1 MILFL
6 LKNLNMERIW
16 FILFA
21 MLLVSGLEA
30 QEYKNITLDSLMSN
44 VKANNLNLKINQE
57 NLNVSQASYRESL
70 GAILPQLSVSH
81 QGFRTNNPVMAFGSR
96 LNQGIFTQNDFD
108 VNALNSPE
116 TITNFTTTFQVAQP
130 VLNIDKL
137 IQRKAAKYAYQ
148 AQGFQNSYMTSA
160 LLLKSQTLFMQLQL
174 TYESQKVI
182 DETLE
187 VVQTNY
193 DQANNFYN
201 EGLIQKADVLAAQIR
216 LSEVK
221 TQSQSVEQNIK
232 NLSDELKQLI
242 QDDSESILK
251 PTDSLMVISLWSG
264 QKVEGS
270 AALNTSD
277 VKAFE
282 LKKQSY
288 NKLYEAQK
296 YSFLPTL
303 NAFGQFQY
311 FDDDLF
317 GTSSDNYFFGAELKW
332 DLFKGYTRIANLQK
346 HKAEAEK
353 VRLEEQ
359 QYVEEKQNDIQ
370 ESIRAIELS
379 EQQMN
384 TRKVAVEQS
393 EEAFRIINNRY
404 EEGLEKTTDLL
415 MAEARYSNMQL
426 SYLQS
431 VFNYNYNLLYYQFL
445 TEK

>member
-1 MILFL
+1 MKTILCSL
-6 LKNLNMERIW
+6 LG
-16 FILFA
+16 ILLF
-21 MLLVSGLEA
+21 SGMQA
-30 QEYKNITLDSLMSN
+30 QEYKRITLDSVMTQVES
-44 VKANNLNLKINQE
+44 NNLNLKINQE
-57 NLNVSQASYRESL
+57 NLNITQAQYRESL
-70 GAILPQLSVSH
+70 GAILPQLSISH
-81 QGFRTNNPVMAFGSR
+81 QGFRTNNPVFAFGSR
-96 LNQGIFTQNDFD
+96 LNQGIFSQSDFD
-108 VNALNSPE
+108 VNALNNPE
-116 TITNFTTTFQVAQP
+116 AITNFTTTFQVAQP

-148 AQGFQNSYMTSA
+148 AQEFQNNYRTSA
-160 LLLKSQTLFMQLQL
+160 LLLKTHTTFMQLQL

-182 DETLE
+182 NETLE
-187 VVQTNY
+187 MVQKNY
-193 DQANNFYN
+193 EQAQNFYD

-221 TQSQSVEQNIK
+221 TQSQSVNQSLK
-232 NLSDELKQLI
+232 NLSDQLKQLM
-242 QDDSESILK
+242 QEESEFILK
-251 PTDSLMVISLWSG
+251 PADSLKVISLWSN
-264 QKVEGS
+264 EIAEDS
-270 AALNTSD
+270 SDLNTSD
-277 VKAFE
+277 IKAFDY
-282 LKKQSY
+282 KKQSY
-288 NKLYEAQK
+288 EKLYQAQK

-311 FDDDLF
+311 FDDEIF

-359 QYVEEKQNDIQ
+359 NYIEEKQNDIQ
-370 ESIRAIELS
+370 ESIRAIELA

-384 TRKVAVEQS
+384 TKKIAVDQS

-404 EEGLEKTTDLL
+404 QEGLEKTTDLL
-415 MAEARYSNMQL
+415 AAESRYSNMQL
-426 SYLQS
+426 GYLQS

>member
-1 MILFL
+1 
-6 LKNLNMERIW
+6 
-16 FILFA
+16 
-21 MLLVSGLEA
+21 MLVVSGLEA

-44 VKANNLNLKINQE
+44 VKSKNLSLKINE
-57 NLNVSQASYRESL
+57 ESLNISQAQYRESL
-70 GAILPQLSVSH
+70 GAILPQISISH

-96 LNQGIFTQNDFD
+96 LNQGIFTENDFD
-108 VNALNSPE
+108 VDALNNPDP
-116 TITNFTTTFQVAQP
+116 ITNFTTTFQVAQP

-137 IQRKAAKYAYQ
+137 IQRKAAKYAYK
-148 AQGFQNSYMTSA
+148 AQEFQNIYMSSA

-182 DETLE
+182 NETLE

-193 DQANNFYN
+193 DQANNFYS

-221 TQSQSVEQNIK
+221 TQSQSVEQNIR
-232 NLSDELKQLI
+232 NLSDRLKQLM
-242 QDDSESILK
+242 QDDSEAILK
-251 PTDSLMVISLWSG
+251 PTDSLVVMSLWSG
-264 QKVEGS
+264 EKAENS
-270 AALNTSD
+270 SALNTSD

-288 NKLYEAQK
+288 DKLYQAQK

-332 DLFKGYTRIANLQK
+332 DLFKGYTRIANIQK

-353 VRLEEQ
+353 VSLEEQ
-359 QYVEEKQNDIQ
+359 NYLEQKQNDIK
-370 ESIRAIELS
+370 ESIRAIELA

-384 TRKVAVEQS
+384 TQEIAVEQS

-415 MAEARYSNMQL
+415 VAETRYSNMQL

>member
-1 MILFL
+1 MKRIL
-6 LKNLNMERIW
+6 
-16 FILFA
+16 FILFG
-21 MLLVSGLEA
+21 MVVVSGLEA

-44 VKANNLNLKINQE
+44 VKSKNLSLKINE
-57 NLNVSQASYRESL
+57 ESLNISQAQYRESL
-70 GAILPQLSVSH
+70 GAILPQISISH

-96 LNQGIFTQNDFD
+96 LNQGIFTENDFD
-108 VNALNSPE
+108 VDALNNPE
-116 TITNFTTTFQVAQP
+116 PITNFTTTFQVAQP

-137 IQRKAAKYAYQ
+137 IQRKAAKYAYK
-148 AQGFQNSYMTSA
+148 AQEFQNNYMTSA

-182 DETLE
+182 NETLE

-232 NLSDELKQLI
+232 NLSDRLKQLM
-242 QDDSESILK
+242 QDDSEAILK
-251 PTDSLMVISLWSG
+251 PTDSLMVMSLWSG
-264 QKVEGS
+264 EKIENS
-270 AALNTSD
+270 STLNTSD

-288 NKLYEAQK
+288 DKLYQAQK

-332 DLFKGYTRIANLQK
+332 DLFKGYTRIANIQK

-353 VRLEEQ
+353 VSLEEQ
-359 QYVEEKQNDIQ
+359 NYIEQKQNDIK
-370 ESIRAIELS
+370 ESIRAIELA

-384 TRKVAVEQS
+384 TQEIAVEQS

-415 MAEARYSNMQL
+415 TAETRYSNIQL